1 MNPPVTSA
9 SSPPTSIT
17 EIAVILD
24 RSGSMQSIAGDA
36 IGGFNAFLAAQ
47 RREPGSDTT
56 RLTLVLF
63 DDQYEV
69 AYKSIPLTEVP
80 DLTDRTFLPRGST
93 ALRDA
98 IGRTLSKMTRSF
110 AARPAEQKPGTIILA
125 ILTDGEENASRE
137 YSAQH
142 IADLLEAKKE
152 LGWQFVFLAAN
163 QDALAT
169 AAGLRID
176 AADALNFVSD
186 QAGTA
191 SAFRDLSDKV
201 TEKRRK

>member
-1 MNPPVTSA
+1 MS
-9 SSPPTSIT
+9 PTSPTTLT

-24 RSGSMQSIAGDA
+24 RSGSMQSIATDA

-47 RREPGSDTT
+47 RREPGAEHT

-69 AYKSIPLTEVP
+69 PCKSIPLAEVP
-80 DLTDRTFLPRGST
+80 DLSDKTFLPRGST

-110 AARPAEQKPGTIILA
+110 AARPAGQKPGNIIIA
-125 ILTDGEENASRE
+125 ILTDGQENASRE
-137 YSAQH
+137 YTGKH
-142 IADLLEAKKE
+142 IADLIEAKKE

-163 QDALAT
+163 QDAIAT
-169 AAGLRID
+169 AAALRID
-176 AADALNFVSD
+176 ADDALNFVCNE
-186 QAGTA
+186 AGTA
-191 SAFRDLSDKV
+191 AAFMEMSVKV
-201 TEKRRK
+201 SEKRRK